1 MSDPVRRSIYTQKVS
16 PAGRPHLFL
25 PLEEGIKRIRTS
37 RFAFHVELG
46 PGFKFVSDTF
56 LEEEKCSLQ
65 TITFF
70 TEFTEPHVAV
80 KKNSAF
86 KEILTV
92 RCVQIFVNKRVVAS
106 AV

>member
-1 MSDPVRRSIYTQKVS
+1 
-16 PAGRPHLFL
+16 
-25 PLEEGIKRIRTS
+25 
-37 RFAFHVELG
+37 VELG

-56 LEEEKCSLQ
+56 LEDEKCRLQ

-80 KKNSAF
+80 RKKSAF

-92 RCVQIFVNKRVVAS
+92 RSVQISVNKRVVTS
-106 AV
+106 GVSWYSRVGRQNEISEKKIRCSPFNKF

>member
-1 MSDPVRRSIYTQKVS
+1 
-16 PAGRPHLFL
+16 
-25 PLEEGIKRIRTS
+25 
-37 RFAFHVELG
+37 VELG

-56 LEEEKCSLQ
+56 LEDEKCSLQ

-80 KKNSAF
+80 RKKSAF

-92 RCVQIFVNKRVVAS
+92 RSVQIFVNKRVETSGV
-106 AV
+106 